1 MNAETLLL
9 MLIAIEKAIGKKEQ
23 IELRRMVI
31 DAEDYLLGI
40 QKSTVERLAA
50 NVRFAHAALV
60 H

>member
-9 MLIAIEKAIGKKEQ
+9 KLIAIEQAIGKKDQ
-23 IELRRMVI
+23 SELRRMVI

-40 QKSTVERLAA
+40 QKSTVQRLMAYG
-50 NVRFAHAALV
+50 RTAHLSVV